1 MEWVILWT
9 DALIL
14 LLAAVV
20 LLMVTRIARHAHLR
34 VPWRQVFQR
43 PLAMAAGVLLAAY
56 VLVGLVDSAHLRLAL
71 PEPDNQ
77 GQTIYGGEVLSLLD
91 LVLQPLRDGVET
103 SYSAPLAAFGFNKK
117 ASYGEQGH
125 IHHDYPR
132 LKYGGA
138 HLDDPENDRL
148 ADLLSRTGAAA
159 GAALA
164 LWLLAGG
171 LFGWRMARRH
181 RRGVLPA
188 IRQTLIGGWS
198 IPWHIALAVIGVLAW
213 VVALVWLLA
222 PHYHLMGTDKVGQD
236 VFYQAVKSIRTGL
249 VIGTLTTVVMLP
261 FALWLGI
268 AAGYFRGWVDDVV
281 QYVYTTLSSIPGVL
295 LIASAVLLLQ
305 VFIARNPEMFDNLA
319 ARADM
324 RLLFLCVILGVTSWT
339 SLCRLLRAETLKL
352 RDIEYVQAAHAF
364 GVGHGRIIQRH
375 ILPYVMHIIIITV
388 VLDFS
393 SLVLAEA
400 VLAYIEVGVDP
411 TTPSW
416 GNMINASR
424 LEMAREPVVWWP
436 LVAAFQF
443 MFVLVLSANLFAD
456 AVRDAFDP
464 RTAAKD

>member
-20 LLMVTRIARHAHLR
+20 LVMVVRIGRHAHLR

-43 PLAMAAGVLLAAY
+43 PLAMAAAVLLLAY
-56 VLVGLVDSAHLRLAL
+56 VLVGLVDSVHLRLAL
-71 PEPDNQ
+71 SEPDNQ
-77 GQTIYGGEVLSLLD
+77 GQTVYGGEVLSLLD
-91 LVLQPLRDGVET
+91 LVLAPLRDGVET
-103 SYSAPLAAFGFNKK
+103 SYSAPLTAFGFNKK
-117 ASYGEQGH
+117 AAYDSDGN
-125 IHHDYPR
+125 IHHAYPR
-132 LKYGGA
+132 LSYGGG
-138 HLDDPENDRL
+138 HLSDPDTEL
-148 ADLLSRTGAAA
+148 AADLVIRFALAA
-159 GAALA
+159 GVAL
-164 LWLLAGG
+164 LFWLLAGG
-171 LFGWRMARRH
+171 LFALMLARRH
-181 RRGVLPA
+181 RTEPLPA
-188 IRQTLIGGWS
+188 LRRTLFGGWA
-198 IPWHIALAVIGVLAW
+198 IPWHIALAVTGALAL
-213 VVALVWLLA
+213 VVILVWLLA

-305 VFIARNPEMFDNLA
+305 VFMARNPEMFDNLA

-352 RDIEYVQAAHAF
+352 RDIEYVQAARAF

-375 ILPYVMHIIIITV
+375 ILPNVMHIIIITV